1 MLTTGN
7 KPGRHLDWRDRRPH
21 LCVLTCLLALASIA
35 SLLVCLVGPGS
46 TVLAHEAVYPL
57 QQTVQ
62 PTLPPRPTLAP
73 TLPPRPTP
81 GSTLAP
87 RPTLVPTVITRPTL
101 APPNPPE
108 APRPAPP
115 PPEAQPTPIPTPAV
129 LPVTGGTRSDSA
141 SLLTRLDCALYPT
154 PQSCALGVGLIS
166 GCGALMGASLVL
178 RRRARYARRAA
189 KSRHVCQRYLGQQ
202 SSNHFGDSGDAALP
216 VNADVP

>member
-7 KPGRHLDWRDRRPH
+7 KPGRHVDWRDRRPR

-35 SLLVCLVGPGS
+35 GLLVYLVGPGS

-62 PTLPPRPTLAP
+62 PTLPPRPMLEPTMPPRP
-73 TLPPRPTP
+73 TLGPTMPPRPTLEPTMPPRPTLEPTMPPRPTP

-87 RPTLVPTVITRPTL
+87 RPTPVPTVITRPTL
-101 APPNPPE
+101 PPPKPTD
-108 APRPAPP
+108 APRPAPS

-129 LPVTGGTRSDSA
+129 LPITGGSRPSGM
-141 SLLTRLDCALYPT
+141 LTRLDCALYPT

-166 GCGALMGASLVL
+166 GCGALIGASLVL
-178 RRRARYARRAA
+178 RRKAR
-189 KSRHVCQRYLGQQ
+189 
-202 SSNHFGDSGDAALP
+202 
-216 VNADVP
+216 

>member
-7 KPGRHLDWRDRRPH
+7 QPDARLARQVAWPLGAKSCRHVDWRDRRPR

-35 SLLVCLVGPGS
+35 GLLVYWVSPGS

-62 PTLPPRPTLAP
+62 PTLPPRPTLAPTLPPRPTLGPTLPPRPTLAP

-101 APPNPPE
+101 EPPQPTD
-108 APRPAPP
+108 APAPS
-115 PPEAQPTPIPTPAV
+115 PPEAQPTPEPTLEPTPAV
-129 LPVTGGTRSDSA
+129 LPVSGGTRRDFAARQASDSA
-141 SLLTRLDCALYPT
+141 SPLTRLG
-154 PQSCALGVGLIS
+154 ALGVGLIS
-166 GCGALMGASLVL
+166 GCGALIGASLVL
-178 RRRARYARRAA
+178 RRKA
-189 KSRHVCQRYLGQQ
+189 
-202 SSNHFGDSGDAALP
+202 
-216 VNADVP
+216 

>member
-1 MLTTGN
+1 VLTTGN
-7 KPGRHLDWRDRRPH
+7 KPGRHVDWRDRRPH

-35 SLLVCLVGPGS
+35 DILVCLVGPGS

-73 TLPPRPTP
+73 TLPPRPTLAPTMPPRPTP

-129 LPVTGGTRSDSA
+129 LPVTGGSRPSGT
-141 SLLTRLDCALYPT
+141 LTRHDCGVGYNA
-154 PQSCALGVGLIS
+154 QSCALGVGLIS
-166 GCGALMGASLVL
+166 GCGALIGVCLVL
-178 RRRARYARRAA
+178 RRKAR
-189 KSRHVCQRYLGQQ
+189 
-202 SSNHFGDSGDAALP
+202 
-216 VNADVP
+216 

>member
-7 KPGRHLDWRDRRPH
+7 KPGRHVDWRDHRPR

-35 SLLVCLVGPGS
+35 GLLVYLVSPGS
-46 TVLAHEAVYPL
+46 TALAQEAVYTL

-62 PTLPPRPTLAP
+62 PTLPPRPTLEP
-73 TLPPRPTP
+73 TMPPRPTP

-101 APPNPPE
+101 APPKPTD
-108 APRPAPP
+108 ASRPAPP

-129 LPVTGGTRSDSA
+129 LPVTGGSRPSGM
-141 SLLTRLDCALYPT
+141 LTRLDCALYPT

-178 RRRARYARRAA
+178 RRRARYGCRAGAR
-189 KSRHVCQRYLGQQ
+189 
-202 SSNHFGDSGDAALP
+202 
-216 VNADVP
+216 

>member
-1 MLTTGN
+1 VLTTGN
-7 KPGRHLDWRDRRPH
+7 KPGRHVDWRDRRPR

-35 SLLVCLVGPGS
+35 GLLVYLVGPGS
-46 TVLAHEAVYPL
+46 TVLAQEAVYPL

-62 PTLPPRPTLAP
+62 PTLPPRPTLEPTMPPRP
-73 TLPPRPTP
+73 TLEPTMPPRPTP

-101 APPNPPE
+101 APPKPTD

-129 LPVTGGTRSDSA
+129 LPVTGGSRPSGM
-141 SLLTRLDCALYPT
+141 LTRLDCALYPT

-166 GCGALMGASLVL
+166 GCGALIGASLVL
-178 RRRARYARRAA
+178 RRKAR
-189 KSRHVCQRYLGQQ
+189 
-202 SSNHFGDSGDAALP
+202 
-216 VNADVP
+216 